1 MLPIEHN
8 GQTLLEGTE
17 VLKSP
22 SLEGIT
28 TAFHLG

>member
-8 GQTLLEGTE
+8 GRTLLEGTE